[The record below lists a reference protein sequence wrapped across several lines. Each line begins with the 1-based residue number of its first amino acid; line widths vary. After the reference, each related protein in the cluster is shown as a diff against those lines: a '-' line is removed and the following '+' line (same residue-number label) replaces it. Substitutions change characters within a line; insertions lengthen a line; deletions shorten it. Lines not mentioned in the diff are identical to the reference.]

1 MYTSNIV
8 PEVHLSVLEY
18 PQPCCWSTP
27 PPTSGQDL
35 VIWSPTPPWPPTSGQ
50 QPPPTSGLRQA
61 FRPNPVPCLCRPQHF
76 VLRKM
81 PKQHPQRENRGI
93 LDFQTKCPN
102 NTHNREQRYPW
113 FPEGEILYDVYWTL
127 GFIEPNENNRH
138 KNAVKPTLK
147 NWWCDAFQERSRPSF
162 RKMNH
167 KPLSLKSFA
176 IPQYLCIWIDAV

>member
-76 VLRKM
+76 VLCKM

-93 LDFQTKCPN
+93 LDFQRVTFCMMSTEP
-102 NTHNREQRYPW
+102 
-113 FPEGEILYDVYWTL
+113 LDL
-127 GFIEPNENNRH
+127 DPNE
-138 KNAVKPTLK
+138 T
-147 NWWCDAFQERSRPSF
+147 QECCEG
-162 RKMNH
+162 NTQE
-167 KPLSLKSFA
+167 L
-176 IPQYLCIWIDAV
+176 VV